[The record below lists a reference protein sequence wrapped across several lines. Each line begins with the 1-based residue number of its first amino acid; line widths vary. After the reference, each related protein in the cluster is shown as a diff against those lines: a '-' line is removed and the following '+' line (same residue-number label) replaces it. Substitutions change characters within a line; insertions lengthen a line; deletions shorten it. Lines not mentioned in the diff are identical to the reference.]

1 MASGFFALLDDI
13 SLLMDSSANLT
24 KVAAKNTAGVLGD
37 DLAVNAAKASQFQAS
52 RELPVLWAITKGS
65 IVNKIIIV
73 PIMIALSYYFP
84 QAIMPILLLGGLFLA
99 YEGAHGIWGY
109 IFPHE
114 ENKTQEPTSEK
125 DKIKSAIITDFI
137 LSIEIVLIALST
149 VADAPLQTK
158 ILVVSVV
165 SILATIGVYSIV
177 ALLVRLDDIG
187 LALARDA
194 KPKSFKYKL
203 GMRLVSSLPFI
214 VKTLSVVGVFAML
227 LVAGGIFMHNI
238 HILHELAHNLKIPN
252 FAAELI
258 SALVAGGFLMLI
270 IDGSKYLINLLKRG

>member
-1 MASGFFALLDDI
+1 
-13 SLLMDSSANLT
+13 
-24 KVAAKNTAGVLGD
+24 
-37 DLAVNAAKASQFQAS
+37 
-52 RELPVLWAITKGS
+52 
-65 IVNKIIIV
+65 
-73 PIMIALSYYFP
+73 MIAISYYFT
-84 QAIMPILLLGGLFLA
+84 QAIIPILMLGGLFLS

-114 ENKTQEPTSEK
+114 EESKEPTSEK

-149 VADAPLQTK
+149 VAMEPLQTK
-158 ILVVSVV
+158 ILVVSIV

-177 ALLVRLDDIG
+177 ALLVRLDDMG

-203 GMRLVSSLPFI
+203 GMRLVSSLPII
-214 VKTLSVVGVFAML
+214 VKTLSIVGVFAML

-238 HILHELAHNLKIPN
+238 HIIHELANNLKIPN
-252 FAAELI
+252 FVAELI
-258 SALVAGGFLMLI
+258 SALVAGGFLMLV
-270 IDGSKYLINLLKRG
+270 IDGGKFLINFIKRG